1 MLMSL
6 VELLLTVRFLS
17 RQDKLRLIQWLAGE
31 LAQAEE
37 PTPIPAG
44 LSYPLWSPD
53 QAYDAAAVLLRAL
66 DADASRP

>member
-6 VELLLTVRFLS
+6 VELLPTVRSLS

-31 LAQAEE
+31 LAQTEE
-37 PTPIPAG
+37 LNPIPAG
-44 LSYPLWSPD
+44 HSYTLWSPD
-53 QAYDAAAVLLRAL
+53 QAYDASAVLLRAL